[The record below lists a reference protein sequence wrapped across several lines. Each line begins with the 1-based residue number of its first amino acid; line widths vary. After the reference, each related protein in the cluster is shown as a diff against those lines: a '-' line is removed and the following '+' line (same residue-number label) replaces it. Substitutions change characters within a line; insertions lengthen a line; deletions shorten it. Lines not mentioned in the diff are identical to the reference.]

1 MVTDWTM
8 ISSLVTAGERGC
20 LQSPHSPSVRSG
32 SRVTRVVEQ
41 ALQVNQWPLL
51 MPSRLN
57 DLMQKIFF
65 SH

>member
-1 MVTDWTM
+1 MLAVATF
-8 ISSLVTAGERGC
+8 A
-20 LQSPHSPSVRSG
+20 VRPVG